1 MDDQVLGNE
10 VLKVVVV
17 ALMLGL
23 EVTLYRVCVGGAS
36 TKAESSG
43 YLRSHV
49 VPYIFSKGHWFTW
62 LHLSHMVVSAIDVA
76 LAFTKTFYRWVWG
89 PYCFQVF
96 TLNFEREGKGLDY
109 STFFYVLLTLSHCA
123 TVLYSF
129 AAKVFK
135 IKVSL

>member
-1 MDDQVLGNE
+1 MDDQGLGNE

-43 YLRSHV
+43 HLRSHV

-62 LHLSHMVVSAIDVA
+62 VHLSTHGGVSNRRGTR
-76 LAFTKTFYRWVWG
+76 LH
-89 PYCFQVF
+89 Q
-96 TLNFEREGKGLDY
+96 NFLPLSLRPILLPGFHFEFWKGREGTRLFHIFLCI
-109 STFFYVLLTLSHCA
+109 THPLTLCHGS
-123 TVLYSF
+123 VLFRCQSF
-129 AAKVFK
+129 
-135 IKVSL
+135 

>member
-36 TKAESSG
+36 TNAESSG

-62 LHLSHMVVSAIDVA
+62 VHLSHMVVSAIDVA

-89 PYCFQVF
+89 PYCFPGF
-96 TLNFEREGKGLDY
+96 HFEFWKGREGTRLFHIFLC
-109 STFFYVLLTLSHCA
+109 TTHPLTLCHGS
-123 TVLYSF
+123 VLFRCQSF
-129 AAKVFK
+129 
-135 IKVSL
+135 